1 MSAWKLCVWTLA
13 TVIVS
18 PNNGFFQEFL
28 PPEKQVMLIQAIL
41 CRDTNTIS
49 EQNSSYTKIRV
60 IR

>member
-18 PNNGFFQEFL
+18 PKNGFFQEFL
-28 PPEKQVMLIQAIL
+28 PSEKQVMLIQAIL

-49 EQNSSYTKIRV
+49 EQDSSYPK
-60 IR
+60 